1 MSKSAFRGSDTG
13 IHCILLSL
21 LCTETKMTCS
31 NTAKVLKILKVL
43 QILDNS
49 IKAIIWDGYCVI
61 RSFQRGLSF
70 CYGKVECLGSLLLE
84 FRSEKMKNYDFYWK
98 FST

>member
-49 IKAIIWDGYCVI
+49 IKAII
-61 RSFQRGLSF
+61 
-70 CYGKVECLGSLLLE
+70 
-84 FRSEKMKNYDFYWK
+84 
-98 FST
+98 